1 MKPAVLIVSSDFLP
15 STDDGVCAKI
25 LADEHWEKYTY
36 EPLDDPEYIAGETG
50 RITWTVEG
58 VNGTADR
65 PNKERVMRSPS
76 IPIGDYYWNIKYYPR
91 GNPNEGTEQLS
102 VYIECS
108 STPYED
114 DKSDGPAAKDES
126 QSADEHHLGSTQQPE
141 PCPGGSHGDLPEA
154 ADSMAV
160 EDNGAQIPDE
170 TENISHPSQSSST
183 EPSPDV
189 TMPWEVAAQIS
200 CVVYNP
206 AEPRVNVSQKS
217 SHRYC
222 NENPDWGWTRFHGP
236 WDEIHKRQRFKR
248 QALLRNDTLSFTAYI
263 RIVQDETGALWWHP
277 PKDKTEWDS
286 MARIGLKRL
295 VHEKFHLSALIA
307 ALSTWLY
314 LSPVQ
319 DLISNAQIPDH
330 FTQPKNRIKPM
341 IDALQQLVL
350 ELFGSDKATSSYK
363 TPLDEIAKIISWYG
377 EDSHSSKSDVIA
389 TWEMLRRILSYEA
402 SDVKNV
408 AEASDLFSDIWT
420 LRQVNTEIEKNLH
433 LEGDEPQESTRFEPP
448 STQEAVELA
457 CERSFQGTGNEP
469 RQPKEQYP
477 SVLQVELHRQSYCPR
492 ARRWKKLTH
501 HIRIDETITVHPSQ
515 FRAQMHYTLYGMIV
529 HSGALEANDYY
540 SVIRPAGPGTA
551 WIKYAGGKDPKG
563 VTRLTTKQAREA
575 HEGRGQ
581 GTEGTAA
588 VAYVVVYIR
597 TDSLSNMLR
606 PVHQSLELNS
616 SGSADI
622 FSLAATMAVDNVEKE
637 KKVSFLVYP
646 SDMFKSYTGRG
657 ILDPWDPQS
666 TSDYSSSPILEYELE
681 ASKTLADVEQ
691 YLIETRQQAGK
702 SNRFRVWQLAT
713 KPRSSVRGLP
723 RFALALREGTR
734 LDELVAI
741 YGGCRFWLQAI
752 SPDEAAD
759 LISSESPP
767 VAMPPTS
774 ASEPM
779 EAIEGSSTSNPNRPD
794 AITQEQAGERSG
806 EQSSQQHG
814 DEVLPQ
820 SPTHTLDDL
829 GSQNAVNSPGPES
842 SRLVDDAATNQGR
855 ESPGGEDVPMSESR
869 EGGPR
874 ESGAPARG
882 QPSLSWISSTEHPPS
897 AHMERVY
904 ILIKVFDCISQ
915 TLRGAGG
922 LFAKREEKI
931 GEVIRRFLSL
941 DSQEKIDVY
950 NERSLLLCEKDR
962 VNVRGSFEGIDN
974 SLFLDGSVFI
984 VQCRPT
990 ATE

>member
-1 MKPAVLIVSSDFLP
+1 MKPAVLIVSSDCSSFI
-15 STDDGVCAKI
+15 DDGFCTKI

-58 VNGTADR
+58 VNGTADK

-76 IPIGDYYWNIKYYPR
+76 VLIGGYYWNIKYYPR

-108 STPYED
+108 SVPYENDKGD
-114 DKSDGPAAKDES
+114 DPAAKDAKDES
-126 QSADEHHLGSTQQPE
+126 RITDEHTQHPE
-141 PCPGGSHGDLPEA
+141 PDSGSSRGELPEA

-160 EDNGAQIPDE
+160 DNNEAQVPVE
-170 TENISHPSQSSST
+170 TGNISHHSQSSST
-183 EPSPDV
+183 EPSPDA

-263 RIVQDETGALWWHP
+263 RIVQDDTGALWWHP

-295 VHEKFHLSALIA
+295 VHETFHSSALIA

-314 LSPVQ
+314 LSPVK
-319 DLISNAQIPDH
+319 DLISNTQIPDLL
-330 FTQPKNRIKPM
+330 TQPRNRTKPM
-341 IDALQQLVL
+341 IEALQQLVH
-350 ELFGSDKATSSYK
+350 EIFGSGKASSSYK
-363 TPLDEIAKIISWYG
+363 APLDEIANIISWYG
-377 EDSHSSKSDVIA
+377 EDSYNSKSDVIA
-389 TWEMLRRILSYEA
+389 TWETLRRILSYEA
-402 SDVKNV
+402 SDVTSL
-408 AEASDLFSDIWT
+408 AEAKDVFSDILT
-420 LRQVNTEIEKNLH
+420 LKQVNTEIVKNLH
-433 LEGDEPQESTRFEPP
+433 LEGDQLEESTRFEP
-448 STQEAVELA
+448 SGTQEAAELA
-457 CERSFQGTGNEP
+457 YERIFQRTDNEP
-469 RQPKEQYP
+469 RQPTEQYP

-501 HIRIDETITVHPSQ
+501 QIRIDETITIHPSQ

-540 SVIRPAGPGTA
+540 SVIQPAGPGTA

-597 TDSLSNMLR
+597 TNTLLNILR
-606 PVHQSLELNS
+606 PVHQTFELNS

-622 FSLAATMAVDNVEKE
+622 SRLAATMAVDNWEKE

-657 ILDPWDPQS
+657 ILDPWDLHAS
-666 TSDYSSSPILEYELE
+666 SDYSPCPVLEYELE
-681 ASKTLADVEQ
+681 ASKNLADVEQ
-691 YLIETRQQAGK
+691 YLIETRKQADE
-702 SNRFRVWQLAT
+702 NNCFRLWLLDT

-723 RFALALREGTR
+723 RFALALAEGNR
-734 LDELVAI
+734 LDELVTI
-741 YGGCRFWLQAI
+741 YGGCRFWLQVI
-752 SPDEAAD
+752 SPEDAAD
-759 LISSESPP
+759 IISSESPP
-767 VAMPPTS
+767 VELPPTS
-774 ASEPM
+774 GVDPI
-779 EAIEGSSTSNPNRPD
+779 EAIERLLSNRNHSD
-794 AITQEQAGERSG
+794 AVTQEQAGERSG

-820 SPTHTLDDL
+820 SPTPILDIL
-829 GSQNAVNSPGPES
+829 SSQNAVDSSGPENS
-842 SRLVDDAATNQGR
+842 VLIDSVATNQAH
-855 ESPGGEDVPMSESR
+855 ESPAGEDVPMDESR
-869 EGGPR
+869 EGEPR
-874 ESGAPARG
+874 QSEAPARR
-882 QPSLSWISSTEHPPS
+882 QPSLSWVSSTEHPPR
-897 AHMERVY
+897 AHIERVY
-904 ILIKVFDCISQ
+904 ILIKVFDCTSQ

-941 DSQEKIDVY
+941 GSQDKIDVY
-950 NERSLLLCEKDR
+950 YERSLLLCEKDR
-962 VNVRGSFEGIDN
+962 VNVKGSFEGIDN

-984 VQCRPT
+984 VQHRST